1 MIDFSLL
8 IVGIAFGYFARRSE
22 KKVEEVSPDLS
33 YYRNLSE
40 SLLQDVKNLR
50 EENIKLKNEKL

>member
-1 MIDFSLL
+1 VIDFSLL
-8 IVGIAFGYFARRSE
+8 IIGIAFGYFARRSE
-22 KKVEEVSPDLS
+22 KTVKEVSTDLA